1 MNQNEFV
8 QIITPFKDKLF
19 RLAKRMLVSTEEAED
34 ATQEVLVRLWNK
46 NSALEQYNSVE
57 ALAMTMTKNYCL
69 DQLKSKRATNL
80 QIVHNNYQDKQA
92 SFETQIEHQNTLQWA
107 EKLMNDLP
115 EQQRLILQLREIEEY
130 EFSEIAQVLEM
141 NETAVRVA
149 LSRARKTLREQIEK
163 THNYGTQVSSTI
175 IGKILSRRNY
185 NSRRKTIKGLFL
197 FKRCGATFGKISIAI
212 WLL

>member
-8 QIITPFKDKLF
+8 KIINPFKDKLF

-34 ATQEVLVRLWNK
+34 ATQEVLVRLWSK
-46 NSALEQYNSVE
+46 NSILEQYNSVE

-92 SFETQIEHQNTLQWA
+92 SLEVQIEHQNTLQWA
-107 EKLMNDLP
+107 EKLINDLP
-115 EQQRLILQLREIEEY
+115 KQQRLILQLREIEEY

-163 THNYGTQVSSTI
+163 THNYGTQVS
-175 IGKILSRRNY
+175 
-185 NSRRKTIKGLFL
+185 
-197 FKRCGATFGKISIAI
+197 
-212 WLL
+212 